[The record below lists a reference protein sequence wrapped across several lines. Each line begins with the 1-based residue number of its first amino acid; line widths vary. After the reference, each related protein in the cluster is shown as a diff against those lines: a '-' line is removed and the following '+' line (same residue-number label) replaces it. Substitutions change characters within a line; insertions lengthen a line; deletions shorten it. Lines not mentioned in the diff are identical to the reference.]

1 MVYGLW
7 CCGERTRNFPHDR
20 SSASFYHFIEQ
31 KFDVHYFCIVR
42 SVLVVVCSMKYTEIC
57 GRLSSLLLVTPSSAP
72 LPSVRSPSVG
82 RIYTENTSV
91 EGFCT
96 RLSVL
101 GSQKNFLVSQSLV
114 SPEVDSDSVS
124 CRPSGC
130 HRLLLHVIESTRQNT
145 VLSHENNAQQ
155 HTSSSSDNIFSC

>member
-130 HRLLLHVIESTRQNT
+130 HRPSSPRHSNNTAKGKTPCFLTRT
-145 VLSHENNAQQ
+145 THNN
-155 HTSSSSDNIFSC
+155 TSSSDIFSC